1 MDEGE
6 VSKDPVGNSSIIVVH
21 PRRLIVAFGVPW
33 FAVSNTFIVLG
44 MKGWIYD
51 TAYKY
56 GLCSVYKARATLTL
70 QVGFLRMS

>member
-21 PRRLIVAFGVPW
+21 PRRLIAAFGVPW

-44 MKGWIYD
+44 MKWRIYD
-51 TAYKY
+51 IACKY
-56 GLCSVYKARATLTL
+56 GITSRFSKDEL
-70 QVGFLRMS
+70 GPI